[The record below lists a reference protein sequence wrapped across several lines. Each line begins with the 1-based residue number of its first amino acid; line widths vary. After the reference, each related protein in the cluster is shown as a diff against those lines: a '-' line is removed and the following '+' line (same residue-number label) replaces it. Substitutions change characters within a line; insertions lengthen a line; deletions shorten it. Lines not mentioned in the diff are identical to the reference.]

1 MIILNSIQHLQE
13 VCMNYFQH
21 FRLSMYFSGQL
32 FIGSIKAF
40 FHALIPAWFTTST
53 SDLIL
58 HLKTIINN
66 VGCSKQ

>member
-1 MIILNSIQHLQE
+1 MIFHSKKHLKT
-13 VCMNYFQH
+13 VCMNYFEH
-21 FRLSMYFSGQL
+21 FCLSMYFSGQL
-32 FIGSIKAF
+32 FVGSIKSF

-53 SDLIL
+53 SDLIF